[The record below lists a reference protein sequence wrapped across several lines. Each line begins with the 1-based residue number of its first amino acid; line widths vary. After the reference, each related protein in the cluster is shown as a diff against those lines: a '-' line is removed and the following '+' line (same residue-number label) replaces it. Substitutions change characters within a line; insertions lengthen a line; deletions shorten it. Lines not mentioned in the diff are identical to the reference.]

1 MQPDTAEI
9 ELSLRDEAATS
20 ALAAVIAPHLRPSF
34 VIYLSGDLGSG
45 KTTFT
50 RALLRAL
57 GHSGRVRSPTF
68 TLAEPYNLPNFELY
82 HFDFYR
88 FCASDEWRDAGFDE
102 VLDGDAAAII
112 EWPEMGGSALP
123 APDLWLR
130 LAVPDRG
137 GDTPVERVVTL
148 ASGSEWGLACVMGV
162 VAALR
167 AGLIAGAS
175 LRAASLPPASH

>member
-1 MQPDTAEI
+1 MQPDSAEI
-9 ELSLRDEAATS
+9 ELRLRDEAATS
-20 ALAAVIAPHLRPSF
+20 ALAAVIAPHVQPAF
-34 VIYLSGDLGSG
+34 VIYLSGELGSG

-57 GHSGRVRSPTF
+57 GHPGRVRSPTF

-88 FCASDEWRDAGFDE
+88 FCDSHEWRDAGFDE

-112 EWPEMGGSALP
+112 EWPEMGGPALP

-130 LAVPDRG
+130 LAHSERG
-137 GDTPVERVVTL
+137 DEAAAERIVTL
-148 ASGSEWGLACVMGV
+148 ASGSQWGLACVMGV
-162 VAALR
+162 VAALH
-167 AGLIAGAS
+167 AGLLAGVS
-175 LRAASLPPASH
+175 LRAASLPPASD